1 MSGLLPRRSPSSHD
15 IGPFFKA
22 WVANPLRVGSIRP
35 SGSVLAQLMTSEIS
49 PETGPV
55 IELGPGTGVF
65 TQALLARGVEE
76 RDLTLVECAGD
87 FACMLGR
94 RFPMARVVVSDAARL
109 NRAALFCG
117 APVGAVVSG
126 LPLVS
131 MSPRKILA
139 ILSGAFSYMRPGG
152 ALYQFTY
159 VPRCPVPRAILDRL
173 GLKAVRIGSTMNNI
187 PPAAAYRIT
196 RRALSQSNPQYPA
209 HVERS

>member
-1 MSGLLPRRSPSSHD
+1 MRGLLPRTSSSSRD
-15 IGPFFKA
+15 TGPFFKA
-22 WVANPLRVGSIRP
+22 WIANPLQVGSIRP

-49 PETGPV
+49 HETGPV

-65 TQALLARGVEE
+65 TQAMLARGVQE
-76 RDLTLVECAGD
+76 RDLTLIECADD
-87 FACMLGR
+87 FACILGR
-94 RFPMARVVVSDAARL
+94 RFPLARVVVCDAARL
-109 NRAALFCG
+109 SRAGLFSG

-139 ILSGAFSYMRPGG
+139 ILSGAFSYLRPGG

-159 VPRCPVPRAILDRL
+159 IPRCPVPRAVLDRL
-173 GLKAVRIGSTMNNI
+173 SLKAVRIGSTMSNI

-196 RRALSQSNPQYPA
+196 RRGLWRSNP
-209 HVERS
+209 H